1 MTSAQLQQLYGVEVL
16 VTEVALGQG
25 KRRVCLPLGMHR

>member
-1 MTSAQLQQLYGVEVL
+1 VDVV

-25 KRRVCLPLGMHR
+25 TRRVCLPLGMRR